1 MNQFDWEKL
10 SLPERFRGLLE
21 AARFEWVGSV
31 EELSGSACGQAQ
43 SNFGEV
49 EYEIPNQA
57 AVVDAQVAKVR
68 NGVVVNYPEPYM
80 RRREPGDAH
89 VIRNAGGI
97 VSDDVL
103 RSLAVSHWLTGTER
117 ALIIGHTGCGMLAF
131 DNRSL
136 SERIARETGRELGE
150 LDFLPFS
157 DLEASVR
164 RSVRRVRES
173 PLLPDGYCASGYVYE
188 IRSGELRELAEIERP
203 ATP

>member
-1 MNQFDWEKL
+1 MSGTDAPIDRP
-10 SLPERFRGLLE
+10 LPP
-21 AARFEWVGSV
+21 ARQ
-31 EELSGSACGQAQ
+31 L
-43 SNFGEV
+43 
-49 EYEIPNQA
+49 
-57 AVVDAQVAKVR
+57 AVVTCMDARLDPVSIL
-68 NGVVVNYPEPYM
+68 GL
-80 RRREPGDAH
+80 EPGDAH